1 MGTAFPVIG
10 SPEGRGQELSSHHR
24 VFTSPRREQMRLDLA
39 TTTVGEV
46 RFAGATRFADGG
58 LEIDRDELRAMIPE
72 TRVRRRRVDPCV
84 PASRYG

>member
-1 MGTAFPVIG
+1 
-10 SPEGRGQELSSHHR
+10 
-24 VFTSPRREQMRLDLA
+24 MRLDLA